1 MTVKAVLFD
10 LGNTLI
16 YLDHYKTFQKILRI
30 HGITR
35 TTEEIKEA
43 FAKAAREF
51 DIKKQSGIS
60 AHEVYT
66 QSNMHILKHLG
77 ITNSKR
83 LWALAEDIDIR
94 WFEVSKIYVYPDVK
108 PTLTKLKKTGL
119 KLGLITDGYKS
130 DLEQMLPKA
139 GLQKFFDVC
148 VCADTIGKCK
158 PNPHVF
164 EYALSQLK
172 IKPSEAVFVGDRL
185 DTDYIGAQK
194 AGITPILILREN
206 KKGTKDINFIT
217 SLEEIFKLL
226 KEMESKEKSSL

>member
-16 YLDHYKTFQKILRI
+16 HIDPYKTFQKILKT

-35 TTEEIKEA
+35 TIKEIKEA
-43 FAKAAREF
+43 FAKAAKEF
-51 DIKKQSGIS
+51 DIKKQSRLS

-66 QSNMHILKHLG
+66 QSNIRILKHLN
-77 ITNSKR
+77 ITDSDR
-83 LWALAEDIDIR
+83 LQALAEEIDIK
-94 WFEVSKIYVYPDVK
+94 WFNVSKIHLYPDVK
-108 PTLTKLKKTGL
+108 PTLTKLKKKGL

-130 DLEQMLPKA
+130 DLEQILPKT

-148 VCADTIGKCK
+148 VCADTTGKRK
-158 PNPHVF
+158 PDPQVF
-164 EYALSQLK
+164 EYALSRLK

-185 DTDYIGAQK
+185 DADYVGAEK
-194 AGITPILILREN
+194 AGVTPILICREN
-206 KKGTKDINFIT
+206 RRRTNGVNFIT

-226 KEMESKEKSSL
+226 RRMEEKR